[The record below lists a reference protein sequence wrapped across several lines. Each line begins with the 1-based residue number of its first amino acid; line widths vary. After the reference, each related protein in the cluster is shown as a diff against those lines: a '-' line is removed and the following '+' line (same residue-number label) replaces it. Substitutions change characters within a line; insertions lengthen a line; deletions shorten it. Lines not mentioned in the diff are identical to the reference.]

1 MNFGIQYFANLYIK
15 KSGTLNEFIA
25 TVKIITVP
33 IYKNQFE
40 DKSWNLPLIIDW
52 KIEGVLD
59 FMPFS
64 KEQFN
69 KRIMSP
75 LKINY
80 IKN

>member
-40 DKSWNLPLIIDW
+40 DKS
-52 KIEGVLD
+52 
-59 FMPFS
+59 
-64 KEQFN
+64 
-69 KRIMSP
+69 
-75 LKINY
+75 
-80 IKN
+80 